1 VTGPPDPTAALNER
15 FTLYSADGKP
25 VERML
30 HEMTADEVMAAVEW
44 SVAETKRL
52 NRAAEP
58 ARELVIAVRKEG
70 RGDMLKGEASDE
82 LTAAVE
88 SIREAMEATN
98 RHVRLLSLIQDAIR
112 KRCGRDLLIADSV
125 AGLLPLDA
133 QALHSV
139 FLVGDNLSGKR

>member
-1 VTGPPDPTAALNER
+1 MTGPPDPTAALNER

-98 RHVRLLSLIQDAIR
+98 RHVRLLSLIQDAIPQWQER
-112 KRCGRDLLIADSV
+112 NDSGLRSALGRRFPNY
-125 AGLLPLDA
+125 GPLP
-133 QALHSV
+133 Q
-139 FLVGDNLSGKR
+139 R